1 MPKPDADPL
10 DEIRAVP
17 LFEGLAVPQLAAL
30 MNIAQVRT
38 FARGQEIFGE
48 GEPGAGFF
56 VCVSGRAKV
65 FKVAADGKEQI
76 LHVFGLH
83 DPFGE
88 APTFE
93 GGAYPANAAA
103 LEACRTLYF
112 PRDAFMGLIECDPSL
127 ALRMLAMLSRR
138 LRRLTKLIEE
148 LSLKEVPSRLAT
160 YLLHLS
166 EQGED
171 PKIVQLPVTR
181 GQLASLLG
189 TIPETLSRVV
199 ARMALKGLIRS
210 ETPRTIR
217 LLDFDGL
224 SALAS
229 GDRRLS

>member
-1 MPKPDADPL
+1 M
-10 DEIRAVP
+10 
-17 LFEGLAVPQLAAL
+17 AL
-30 MNIAQVRT
+30 MDIAQVRT
-38 FARGQEIFGE
+38 FARGEEIFGE

-56 VCVSGRAKV
+56 VCISGQAKV

-93 GGAYPANAAA
+93 GGSYPANATA
-103 LEACRTLYF
+103 LDTCRTLYF
-112 PRDAFMGLIECDPSL
+112 PRDAFMGLIARDPSL

-138 LRRLTKLIEE
+138 LRRLTRLIEE

-160 YLLHLS
+160 YLLQLS
-166 EQGED
+166 EQSQNHE
-171 PKIVQLPVTR
+171 IVQLPVTR

-189 TIPETLSRVV
+189 TIPETLSRVA
-199 ARMALKGLIRS
+199 ARMALKGLVRS

-217 LLDFDGL
+217 LLDLGGL
-224 SALAS
+224 DDLAS
-229 GDRRLS
+229 GNRRL